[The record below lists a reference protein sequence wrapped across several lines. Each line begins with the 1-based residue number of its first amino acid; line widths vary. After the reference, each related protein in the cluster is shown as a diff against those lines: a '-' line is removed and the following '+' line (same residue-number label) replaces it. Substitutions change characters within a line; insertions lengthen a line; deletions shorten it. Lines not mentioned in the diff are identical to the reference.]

1 MNFTR
6 ETGKTVAFRAIFC
19 YTIFRRI
26 AGREIPEKE
35 SGVLKYDFI
44 ADLDDY
50 FCEKYA
56 NYDRLCVLKGYS
68 MPKMQAVKRLED
80 GRDYAYTL
88 PASTMRLSLQKEK
101 ETLLRELKEGL
112 FDASF
117 SFSFKPLSF
126 WTRVKGKFKKKTF
139 AKVLPEVLKRK
150 NLTVEEVG
158 AALPVDAVT
167 WKRIATGKYE
177 PTKNLLLSVA
187 ICFGLSDED
196 VAELMEQCEL
206 GFDFTDPKDVVAAYL
221 ITRKIT
227 NEDMVKAALEEYKIS
242 NLYLIWDKK

>member
-1 MNFTR
+1 M
-6 ETGKTVAFRAIFC
+6 
-19 YTIFRRI
+19 
-26 AGREIPEKE
+26 
-35 SGVLKYDFI
+35 KYDFI

-56 NYDRLCVLKGYS
+56 NYDKLCVLKGYS

-101 ETLLRELKEGL
+101 ETILKELKEGM

-126 WTRVKGKFKKKTF
+126 LTRVRGKFKKITF
-139 AKVLPEVLKRK
+139 HKVFPEVLKRK
-150 NLTVEEVG
+150 NLTAEEVG
-158 AALPVDAVT
+158 AALPVDEVT
-167 WKRIATGKYE
+167 WKRIVTGKYE
-177 PTKNLLLSVA
+177 PTKNLLFSIA
-187 ICFGLSDED
+187 ICFGLSDD
-196 VAELMEQCEL
+196 DLSELMGLCGLE
-206 GFDFTDPKDVVAAYL
+206 FDYTDPKDVVTSYL
-221 ITRKIT
+221 ITRKVT
-227 NEDMVKAALEEYKIS
+227 NEDMVKAAFEEYKIS